1 MTDRTPEA
9 DSIKPGMHP
18 RNPHRSRYDFAQL
31 ISACPELQGYVKP
44 GKYSDQSIDFANP
57 KAVKMLNKALL
68 KHFYGIA
75 HWDIPDN
82 YLCPPIPGRA
92 DYIHHMAD
100 LLAEANK
107 KIIPTG
113 PSVRVLDIG
122 VGANCIYPII
132 GHQVYG
138 WQFVGSDIDPVAI
151 RSASLIIASNPS
163 LKGKIEC
170 RLQSTPSNI
179 FSNILKPGERFDL
192 CICNPPF
199 HSSAEEAASATG
211 RKTHNLSKDKSSK
224 VLLNFGG
231 QSNELTYEGGEAE
244 FVRRMIKQ
252 SAEVPNGCR
261 WFSTLISRKDNLYA
275 VNKALKK
282 AEATEVRIIEMAQGH
297 KQSRLVAWTF
307 HSALPL
313 SVSPSTKKQR

>member
-9 DSIKPGMHP
+9 DNLKPGMHP

-31 ISACPELQGYVKP
+31 ISACPELQEYVKP
-44 GKYSDQSIDFANP
+44 GKYSEQSIDFADP
-57 KAVKMLNKALL
+57 MAVKMLNKALL
-68 KHFYGIA
+68 KQFYGIA
-75 HWDIPDN
+75 HWDIPDH

-100 LLAEANK
+100 LLAEANQGV
-107 KIIPTG
+107 IPTG
-113 PSVRVLDIG
+113 PSVKVLDIG

-132 GHQVYG
+132 GHKVYG
-138 WQFVGSDIDPVAI
+138 WHFVGSDIDPVAI
-151 RSASLIIASNPS
+151 RSTSLIISSNPS

-179 FSNILKPGERFDL
+179 FSHILKPGERFDL

-199 HSSAEEAASATG
+199 HSSAQEAASGTE
-211 RKTHNLSKDKSSK
+211 RKTRNLSKGNSSK
-224 VLLNFGG
+224 AVLNFGG
-231 QSNELTYEGGEAE
+231 QNNELTYEGGEAE

-252 SAEVPNGCR
+252 SAEMPNSCR

-275 VNKALKK
+275 VSKALKK
-282 AEATEVRIIEMAQGH
+282 AGAAEVRIIEMAQGH
-297 KQSRLVAWTF
+297 KQSRIVAWNFPAAQPVKT
-307 HSALPL
+307 H
-313 SVSPSTKKQR
+313 PSTKKQR